1 MNVDAVTRRAVDVGK
16 STAVIIEWEAEGSG
30 SNTMNVTLKD
40 PESDTVVN
48 NIVDDSGTGQIGGAN
63 LVKGNMGTFF
73 LLVEGPE
80 EGWTVWIYQD
90 FR

>member
-1 MNVDAVTRRAVDVGK
+1 
-16 STAVIIEWEAEGSG
+16 
-30 SNTMNVTLKD
+30 MNVTLKV
-40 PESDTVVN
+40 PGSDTVVN

-73 LLVEGPE
+73 LLVEGSE

>member
-1 MNVDAVTRRAVDVGK
+1 M
-16 STAVIIEWEAEGSG
+16 IIEWEAEGSG

>member
-1 MNVDAVTRRAVDVGK
+1 
-16 STAVIIEWEAEGSG
+16 
-30 SNTMNVTLKD
+30 MNVTLKD

-48 NIVDDSGTGQIGGAN
+48 NIIDDSGTSQIGGAN

-90 FR
+90 FRSTKFRLVHRPNPANHAAIGKQLASRYILRFI

>member
-1 MNVDAVTRRAVDVGK
+1 M
-16 STAVIIEWEAEGSG
+16 IEWEAEGTGPNSI
-30 SNTMNVTLKD
+30 NITLKD

-48 NIVDDSGTGQIGGAN
+48 DIVADTGTGQIGGKKVIN
-63 LVKGNMGTFF
+63 SNKGTFY

-80 EGWTVWIYQD
+80 EGWKIWIYQD